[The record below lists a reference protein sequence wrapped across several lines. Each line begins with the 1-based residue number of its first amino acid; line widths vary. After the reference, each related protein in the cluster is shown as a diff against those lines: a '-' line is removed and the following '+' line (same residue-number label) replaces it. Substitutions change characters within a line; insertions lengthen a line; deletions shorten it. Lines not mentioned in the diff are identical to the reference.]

1 MPNPEKNSSKETE
14 MKRESKSETE
24 KMTTEMVNKKNSA
37 KETEMKRE
45 SKSETEKMTTKMANK
60 KNSSKRKTR
69 ERKKIRDRED
79 DYRDG
84 EQKEL
89 IKELIKGNR
98 ERENEYDL
106 SSVIE
111 LVRRADAH
119 SPSYYHR
126 DRDPS
131 EGY

>member
-1 MPNPEKNSSKETE
+1 MPNPEKNSS
-14 MKRESKSETE
+14 
-24 KMTTEMVNKKNSA
+24 

-89 IKELIKGNR
+89 IKGNR